1 MDAQLTLIKILL
13 APRSVSSAP
22 SHYFKLMSLDFEPS
36 TEVEKEF
43 IFLVFFRLVL
53 TQSKPRRKSSIF
65 VLPKKVEIGK
75 SISLL
80 QKSFLLSI
88 VATAGK
94 IALKDVIN
102 SSWKP
107 VEIAHLADRSSMN
120 TQMSYL
126 RRSSCLN
133 CFTVL
138 LNYHSFYHENREN
151 LRVAIQTVIL
161 GKHSTNLSD

>member
-1 MDAQLTLIKILL
+1 
-13 APRSVSSAP
+13 
-22 SHYFKLMSLDFEPS
+22 MSLDFEPS

-102 SSWKP
+102 SS
-107 VEIAHLADRSSMN
+107 
-120 TQMSYL
+120 
-126 RRSSCLN
+126 
-133 CFTVL
+133 
-138 LNYHSFYHENREN
+138 
-151 LRVAIQTVIL
+151 
-161 GKHSTNLSD
+161 